1 MPRWIRAMDIPE
13 TKPGIYAYKQ
23 ERQPQ
28 QFEAFSSSDSSKLES
43 AFRNGEKFVRVEV
56 DGLYTVDLERK
67 LCRPTYW
74 DGPGYAVHRALWTE
88 LANNKVIPL
97 DPEIEHKIEEHF
109 QHRRNEPL
117 KLDWPSKDGKVSVSG
132 TFAKGSQAIEGKQPM
147 LVLNEKKSWISA
159 FTKRNLYRG
168 LPAKD
173 GNKSSIKM
181 RPDYNERDI
190 THLVFCVHGIG
201 QLLSVKFEQV
211 NFVKDVDALRQMLGA
226 SHERLQG
233 DLPSAQTSDL
243 KEKNHRS
250 IEEGAGEATV
260 DGNTALNLANTSVQ
274 VLPVLWRN
282 KLDEKI
288 NGLKPGDLFGAS
300 NLAADAVLD
309 FVMYTEVAQR
319 KIIQSHAAQ
328 DMNRMYKMFCADHP
342 EFAKNPKVS
351 IVGHSLGSVIA
362 YDLINPEAALAD
374 LDFEVLNLFTLGSP
388 IGVIDLIRQA
398 PTVVRGKAKALYNI
412 MRLADPVAARLEPLV
427 TKSSLKVSPKPIPGG
442 RTNLI
447 KQVKEL
453 IGDISVQGEFIT
465 SKAAKLLQMIT
476 TKENEI
482 TTEKLSNLKDADDAE
497 IDLSPLKKYN
507 RHGRLDFSVQETM
520 DLSLLLGLAG
530 HLMYLD
536 NPDVV
541 MFILKEILE
550 NGADKA

>member
-1 MPRWIRAMDIPE
+1 MDIPE

-28 QFEAFSSSDSSKLES
+28 QFEAFSLGDSSKLEA
-43 AFRNGEKFVRVEV
+43 AFQNGERFVRVEV
-56 DGLYTVDLERK
+56 DGLFTVDLEKK

-74 DGPGYAVHRALWTE
+74 DGPGFAVHRIIWSE
-88 LANNKVIPL
+88 LANNRVVPL
-97 DPEIEHKIEEHF
+97 DPQIEHKLEEHF
-109 QHRRNEPL
+109 QHRHNEPL
-117 KLDWPSKDGKVSVSG
+117 ELDWPGKDGIISLSG
-132 TFAKGSQAIEGKQPM
+132 SFSSDIQAVKGKHPT

-168 LPAKD
+168 MPAKN
-173 GNKSSIKM
+173 GNNSNIKV
-181 RPDYNERDI
+181 RPGWNKREI
-190 THLVFCVHGIG
+190 KHLVFCVHGIG

-211 NFVKDVDALRQMLGA
+211 NFVKDVDALRKMLGI
-226 SHERLQG
+226 SHEKLQE
-233 DLPSAQTSDL
+233 DSPESNQ
-243 KEKNHRS
+243 RS
-250 IEEGAGEATV
+250 MEEEACEATV
-260 DGNTALNLANTSVQ
+260 KGNTALNLADTSIQ
-274 VLPVLWRN
+274 VLPVLWRH
-282 KLDEKI
+282 KLDDTI
-288 NGLKPGDLFGAS
+288 NGLKPGDLFGAT

-309 FVMYTEVAQR
+309 FVMYTEVVQR
-319 KIIQSHAAQ
+319 KRIQTYAAQ

-362 YDLINPEAALAD
+362 YDLINPETALAN
-374 LDFEVLNLFTLGSP
+374 LDFEVINLFTLGSP

-427 TKSSLKVSPKPIPGG
+427 TKDSLKVTPKPLPGG

-447 KQVKEL
+447 KQVREL

-465 SKAAKLLQMIT
+465 SKASKLLQIIT
-476 TKENEI
+476 TKENKNI
-482 TTEKLSNLKDADDAE
+482 TKKPTNVKDADDAT
-497 IDLSPLKKYN
+497 IDLSSLKKYN

-541 MFILKEILE
+541 MFILKELLE